1 MDIASVL
8 ASLEGLSFAGRIRDS
23 LYLFPF
29 IESLHVLGLT
39 IVFGTIAI
47 LDLRLL
53 GIASIKRPVSRVA
66 ADVLPWAWA
75 AFALTA
81 VTGAL
86 MFITNAGVY
95 YHNLY
100 FRMKMAMLVLAG
112 LNVAMFEL
120 TARRSIARW
129 DTERAAPS
137 TGRAAAVV
145 SLILWVGI
153 IFMGRWIGFTT
164 THATTPKADD
174 VNIEDLLPK

>member
-1 MDIASVL
+1 MDITGIL
-8 ASLEGLSFAGRIRDS
+8 ASLEGLSLAGKIRDS

-39 IVFGTIAI
+39 VVFGTIAI

-66 ADVLPWAWA
+66 ADVQPWAWA

-86 MFITNAGVY
+86 MFVTNAGVY

-100 FRMKMAMLVLAG
+100 FRLKMAMLLLAG
-112 LNVAMFEL
+112 INVAMFEL
-120 TARRSIARW
+120 TVNRSLRRW
-129 DTERAAPS
+129 DTEKAAPGA
-137 TGRAAAVV
+137 GRAAAAV
-145 SLILWVGI
+145 SLLLWVLI
-153 IFMGRWIGFTT
+153 IFAGRWIGFTT
-164 THATTPKADD
+164 THATVPRSDD
-174 VNIEDLLPK
+174 VNVEDLLPK